1 MAFGKCA
8 RCSGGMEVR
17 MKRILITGEGSYI
30 GTSVERYLQEYN
42 GAQGRECY
50 RIDTISL
57 RDELWKTYD
66 FAPYDTIFH
75 VAGIAHADTAGVS
88 EEKKALYYQVNCDLA
103 CETAQKAK
111 RQGVKQFIYMSSV
124 IVYGESAPVG
134 KRKHILEKTPLAPA
148 NFYGDSKKR
157 AEERLLFLADEA
169 FHVAVL
175 RPPMIYGKNSKG
187 NYPLLSKLAQ
197 RLPLFPDISNERS
210 MLYVENLAEFVR
222 LLTDSQKG
230 GIFWPQNKEY
240 TTTSRMVEAIAAAKG
255 GRIRLC
261 KALNPVVYLAAGMPG
276 KPGRLADKA
285 FGSLTIDQALSRKDF
300 DGYQIYSL
308 EESIRRTE
316 G

>member
-1 MAFGKCA
+1 
-8 RCSGGMEVR
+8 
-17 MKRILITGEGSYI
+17 MKRILITGAGSYI

-42 GAQGRECY
+42 VLQGRECY

-75 VAGIAHADTAGVS
+75 VAGIAHADVNGVS
-88 EEKKALYYQVNCDLA
+88 EERKALYYQVNCDLA

-111 RQGVKQFIYMSSV
+111 EQGVKQFIYMSSV
-124 IVYGESAPVG
+124 IVYGESASVG
-134 KRKHILEKTPLAPA
+134 GRKHILEKTPPAPA

-157 AEERLLFLADEA
+157 AEEKLLPMATDD

-175 RPPMIYGKNSKG
+175 RLPMIYGKNSKG
-187 NYPLLSKLAQ
+187 NYPLLAKLAGK
-197 RLPLFPDISNERS
+197 LPVFPDISNERS

-222 LLTDSQKG
+222 ALADSQRG

-255 GRIRLC
+255 RRIRLC
-261 KALNPVVYLAAGMPG
+261 KALNPLVCLAAKLPG

-285 FGSLTIDQALSRKDF
+285 FGSLTIDQSLSRKDF

-316 G
+316 GQ